1 MARRQLKQQ
10 KKPLIVICSEGGKK
24 SSEYYYFRNY
34 TNRNL
39 RIQFST
45 GNSTDP
51 LGMLEDL
58 LKYIHNEDIASED
71 NCRIF
76 LLLDTDLSKKR
87 INEIKEI
94 KQKCIDNNIEIITS
108 APTFEIWYVMHY
120 RNNRLRFNTSKEVK
134 KELQS
139 LNGTYT
145 ESMNMY
151 KIIKNSTDNA
161 RNTAKFFEQQTLKN
175 KEDLLSSN
183 PHTSIYKI
191 LDVLMNLI
199 TKMVTISSIYVTIGV
214 QAIKLAYNKKRI
226 I

>member
-1 MARRQLKQQ
+1 MARRQLRHNK

-34 TNRNL
+34 TNRDL

-51 LGMLEDL
+51 KGMLEDL

-76 LLLDTDLSKKR
+76 LVLDTDLDEKR
-87 INEIKEI
+87 ISEIKEI
-94 KQKCIDNNIEIITS
+94 EQECIDNNIEIVTS

-120 RNNRLRFNTSKEVK
+120 RNNKLKFQTSKEVK
-134 KELQS
+134 RELQN

-145 ESMNMY
+145 ESMDMY
-151 KIIKNSTDNA
+151 KIIKDSTDNA
-161 RNTAKFFEQQTLKN
+161 RSTAQSLEQKVIRN
-175 KEDLLSSN
+175 NEDLLSSN

-191 LDVLMNLI
+191 LDAIDEFNNL
-199 TKMVTISSIYVTIGV
+199 
-214 QAIKLAYNKKRI
+214 NN
-226 I
+226 

>member
-1 MARRQLKQQ
+1 MARRQLRQSK

-34 TNRNL
+34 SNRDL

-51 LGMLEDL
+51 KGMLEDL
-58 LKYIHNEDIASED
+58 LKYIRNEDIASED

-76 LLLDTDLSKKR
+76 LVLDTDLDERR
-87 INEIKEI
+87 ISEIKEI
-94 KQKCIDNNIEIITS
+94 EQECIENNVEIVTS
-108 APTFEIWYVMHY
+108 APTFEIWYLMHY
-120 RNNRLRFNTSKEVK
+120 RNNKLKFQTSKEVK
-134 KELQS
+134 RELQY

-145 ESMNMY
+145 ESMDMY
-151 KIIKNSTDNA
+151 KIIKDSTDNA
-161 RNTAKFFEQQTLKN
+161 RSTAQSFGQQIIRN

-191 LDVLMNLI
+191 LDAIDEFNNL
-199 TKMVTISSIYVTIGV
+199 
-214 QAIKLAYNKKRI
+214 NN
-226 I
+226 

>member
-76 LLLDTDLSKKR
+76 LVLDTDLSEKR

-94 KQKCIDNNIEIITS
+94 KQKCIDNNVEIITS

-175 KEDLLSSN
+175 RENLLSSN

-191 LDVLMNLI
+191 LD
-199 TKMVTISSIYVTIGV
+199 
-214 QAIKLAYNKKRI
+214 AIDEFNN
-226 I
+226 

>member
-51 LGMLEDL
+51 SGMLEDL

-76 LLLDTDLSKKR
+76 LVLDTDLSEKR
-87 INEIKEI
+87 INELKEI

-120 RNNRLRFNTSKEVK
+120 QNNRLRFNTSKEVK

-191 LDVLMNLI
+191 LDVIDEFN
-199 TKMVTISSIYVTIGV
+199 
-214 QAIKLAYNKKRI
+214 N
-226 I
+226 

>member
-1 MARRQLKQQ
+1 MARRQLRQNK

-24 SSEYYYFRNY
+24 SSEYYYFRNH

-51 LGMLEDL
+51 EGMLEDL

-71 NCRIF
+71 NYRIF
-76 LLLDTDLSKKR
+76 LVLDTDLDKKR
-87 INEIKEI
+87 ISEIKRIE
-94 KQKCIDNNIEIITS
+94 QKCIDNNIEIITS

-120 RNNRLRFNTSKEVK
+120 RSNRLKFQTSKEVK

-145 ESMNMY
+145 ESMDMY
-151 KIIKNSTDNA
+151 KVIKEKTINA
-161 RNTAKFFEQQTLKN
+161 RETANDIEKKIIN
-175 KEDLLSSN
+175 NNEDLLSSN
-183 PHTSIYKI
+183 PHTGIYKI
-191 LDVLMNLI
+191 LDAIDEFNNL
-199 TKMVTISSIYVTIGV
+199 
-214 QAIKLAYNKKRI
+214 NN
-226 I
+226 

>member
-1 MARRQLKQQ
+1 MARRQLRHNK

-34 TNRNL
+34 TNRDL

-51 LGMLEDL
+51 KGMLEDL

-76 LLLDTDLSKKR
+76 LVLDTDLDERR
-87 INEIKEI
+87 ISEIKEI
-94 KQKCIDNNIEIITS
+94 EQECIDNNIEIVTS

-120 RNNRLRFNTSKEVK
+120 RNNKLKFQTSKEVK
-134 KELQS
+134 RELQN

-145 ESMNMY
+145 ESMDMY
-151 KIIKNSTDNA
+151 KIIKDSTDNA
-161 RNTAKFFEQQTLKN
+161 RSTAQSFEQQVIRN
-175 KEDLLSSN
+175 NEDLLSSK

-191 LDVLMNLI
+191 LDAIDEFNNL
-199 TKMVTISSIYVTIGV
+199 
-214 QAIKLAYNKKRI
+214 NN
-226 I
+226 

>member
-1 MARRQLKQQ
+1 MARRQLRKNK

-24 SSEYYYFRNY
+24 SSEYYYFKNY

-51 LGMLEDL
+51 KGMLEDL

-71 NCRIF
+71 NCKIF
-76 LLLDTDLSKKR
+76 LVLDTDKDEKR
-87 INEIKEI
+87 ISEIRKI
-94 KQKCIDNNIEIITS
+94 KQRCIDNNIEIITS

-120 RNNRLRFNTSKEVK
+120 RSNKLMFQTSKDVK
-134 KELQS
+134 RELQNI
-139 LNGTYT
+139 NGTYK

-151 KIIKNSTDNA
+151 KIIKDLTDNA
-161 RNTAKFFEQQTLKN
+161 RNTAQALERRNVKSDE
-175 KEDLLSSN
+175 ELLNLN

-191 LDVLMNLI
+191 IN
-199 TKMVTISSIYVTIGV
+199 
-214 QAIKLAYNKKRI
+214 AIDEFNNIDK
-226 I
+226 